1 MQLKNKVQYQYVIDI
16 MEMPQQGQRINVK
29 FFCKQM
35 MDWRNFRLTCHNY
48 LLVIMDVM

>member
-29 FFCKQM
+29 FFWQTDDGLEEFSFDFFSVEK
-35 MDWRNFRLTCHNY
+35 RG
-48 LLVIMDVM
+48 

>member
-29 FFCKQM
+29 FFWQT
-35 MDWRNFRLTCHNY
+35 DDGLEEFSFDLS
-48 LLVIMDVM
+48 